1 MLIIFPPGD
10 TQTNQTPQR
19 SCWREFAF
27 MLHQLQQAIE
37 PLLLIKNIIADWID
51 IRKNLAEKPRK
62 RKYQVFEC
70 CLY

>member
-1 MLIIFPPGD
+1 
-10 TQTNQTPQR
+10 
-19 SCWREFAF
+19 

-51 IRKNLAEKPRK
+51 IRKTLAEKPRK